1 MTLSSQRR
9 VDFQGK
15 QLAGD
20 SVGIRVS
27 ARADGR
33 VADNLT
39 RHSIDSD
46 QQLVSG
52 GWRVQDRACPDHR
65 QIVSFEGVEGSLGK
79 KCRGAPSCYL
89 NAGDVIDIGSS
100 GKACTGGRHEP
111 SLPQGVL
118 PRCGGECSRRSM
130 LASAA
135 SIGFRGE

>member
-1 MTLSSQRR
+1 MIGGSSHQPRAVPLPSQCR

-33 VADNLT
+33 LADNLT

-52 GWRVQDRACPDHR
+52 GRRVQDRASPDHR

-79 KCRGAPSCYL
+79 KCRGAPGCYL

-100 GKACTGGRHEP
+100 GKACTGG
-111 SLPQGVL
+111 
-118 PRCGGECSRRSM
+118 
-130 LASAA
+130 
-135 SIGFRGE
+135 